1 MQTVD
6 EALDKLQKSAFR
18 RKFHLSQKDR
28 EYVREKG
35 MDVIHSHGED
45 FIAKRLAPAAIPNDG
60 KQTPMRGHPIFI
72 AQHACACCC
81 RGCLEKWYRVPKGRE
96 LSADEQRRIVNLLMR
111 WIEREMNG
119 RQMLPRLNLICTLFT
134 GQSVRRVHINFR
146 RDFLYIL
153 QNSLENRNTMQYNL
167 KCICAHTDI

>member
-81 RGCLEKWYRVPKGRE
+81 RKCLYKWYKIPPGIQ
-96 LSADEQRRIVNLLMR
+96 LNRRQQEKIVNLLMA
-111 WIEREMNG
+111 WIQ
-119 RQMLPRLNLICTLFT
+119 RQL
-134 GQSVRRVHINFR
+134 
-146 RDFLYIL
+146 
-153 QNSLENRNTMQYNL
+153 
-167 KCICAHTDI
+167 